1 MFPSKENRQ
10 LFRTMVRR
18 EVKAKYQGTLLG
30 FLWNLVTPLMML
42 AIYSTVF
49 LTVFKA
55 KWHLS
60 ATEQADYGLML
71 FVGILTHTY
80 MAEVLT
86 TTSNVIRNNSN
97 LVKKVRFPVAMLPMI
112 SVCSAG
118 VNYLFGLILAFAYG
132 AVNHYVADYSYLIY
146 LPFVLL
152 IYVITLTAIAY
163 LVAALGLFIRD
174 VAQMMPVLITVL
186 LFTSTVFF
194 SAQSAPE
201 ELAKVL
207 YLNPISPI
215 ADAIRSILYGQMP
228 NVTQLLIL
236 GLISMVCGWVTYK
249 FFGRLRPSFSD
260 IL

>member
-1 MFPSKENRQ
+1 MFPSKENLQ
-10 LFRTMVRR
+10 LFRTMLRR

-132 AVNHYVADYSYLIY
+132 AVSHYIADYSYLIY

-152 IYVITLTAIAY
+152 IYVMTLTAIAY
-163 LVAALGLFIRD
+163 LVSALGLFIRD

-228 NVTQLLIL
+228 NLPQLLIL

-249 FFGRLRPSFSD
+249 FFVRLRPSFSD

>member
-30 FLWNLVTPLMML
+30 FFWNLVTPLMML

-55 KWHLS
+55 KWHLT

-118 VNYLFGLILAFAYG
+118 VNYLFGLILAFSYG
-132 AVNHYVADYSYLIY
+132 AFNHYIVDYSHIIY

-152 IYVITLTAIAY
+152 VYLLTLSAIAY
-163 LVAALGLFIRD
+163 LVSALGLFIKD
-174 VAQMMPVLITVL
+174 VSQMIPVVITVL

-201 ELAKVL
+201 ELAKML
-207 YLNPISPI
+207 YFNPISPV
-215 ADAIRSILYGQMP
+215 ADAIRSILYGQQP
-228 NVTQLLIL
+228 DLWQLLTL
-236 GLISMVCGWVTYK
+236 GTISALLAAVTYQ
-249 FFGRLRPSFSD
+249 FFIRLRPSFSD

>member
-1 MFPSKENRQ
+1 MFPNKDNLQ

-55 KWHLS
+55 KWHFS

-71 FVGILTHTY
+71 FIGILTHTY

-86 TTSNVIRNNSN
+86 TTSNVIRNNTN

-118 VNYLFGLILAFAYG
+118 VNYLFGLMLAFIYG
-132 AVNHYVADYSYLIY
+132 AVNQYITDYFYLIY

-152 IYVITLTAIAY
+152 IYVMILTAIAY
-163 LVAALGLFIRD
+163 FISALGVFIRD
-174 VAQMMPVLITVL
+174 ITQMMPVVITIL

-194 SAQSAPE
+194 SVQSAPE
-201 ELAKVL
+201 ELTKIL

-215 ADAIRSILYGQMP
+215 SDAIRGILYGQVPNMP
-228 NVTQLLIL
+228 QLFIL
-236 GLISMVCGWVTYK
+236 GLISMVCGWGTYN
-249 FFGRLRPSFSD
+249 FFVRLRPSFSD